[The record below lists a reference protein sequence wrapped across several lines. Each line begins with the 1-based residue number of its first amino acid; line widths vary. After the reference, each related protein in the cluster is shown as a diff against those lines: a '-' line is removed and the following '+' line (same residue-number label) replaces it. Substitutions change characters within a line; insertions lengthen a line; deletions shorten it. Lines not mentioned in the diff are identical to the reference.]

1 MPCGLRLG
9 VYLGYFSKK
18 CPKNSV
24 DFPNRNSRFPTRR
37 WQVDR
42 WIVDRMDFVFF
53 KICSNSSTNWDRL
66 LLDLF
71 FLEQAPIGS
80 SFGTTIAYLND
91 LLHEFF
97 R

>member
-1 MPCGLRLG
+1 M
-9 VYLGYFSKK
+9 SKK
-18 CPKNSV
+18 LRRFSQSKQPVSHPQVAGGSV
-24 DFPNRNSRFPTRR
+24 DRGSDGFC
-37 WQVDR
+37 
-42 WIVDRMDFVFF
+42 VFQNLF
-53 KICSNSSTNWDRL
+53 KFLNKLGSVAAGS
-66 LLDLF
+66 F